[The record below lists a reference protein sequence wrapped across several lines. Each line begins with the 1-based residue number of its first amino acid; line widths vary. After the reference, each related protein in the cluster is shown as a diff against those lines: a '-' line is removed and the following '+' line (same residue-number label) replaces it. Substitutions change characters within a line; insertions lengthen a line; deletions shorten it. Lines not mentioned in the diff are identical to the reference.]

1 MKTIELNEAA
11 AQLPQLVEDVTGGE
25 TFEIM
30 MQGRAVARLVA
41 PPDNDGQRIRS
52 VIEHWRE
59 FREREG
65 IVLGDNTSIRD
76 LIDAGRRY

>member
-11 AQLPQLVEDVTGGE
+11 AQLPQLVDDVTGGE

-41 PPDNDGQRIRS
+41 PS
-52 VIEHWRE
+52 H
-59 FREREG
+59 EREEDLDAA
-65 IVLGDNTSIRD
+65 IAAIRAFRRREKITLD
-76 LIDAGRRY
+76 ELTVRELTEEGRM